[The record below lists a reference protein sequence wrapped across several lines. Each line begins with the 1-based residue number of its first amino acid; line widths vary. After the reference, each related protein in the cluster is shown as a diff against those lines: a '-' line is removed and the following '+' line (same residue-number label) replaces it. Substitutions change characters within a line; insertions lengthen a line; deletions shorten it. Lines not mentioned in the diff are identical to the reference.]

1 MGLFTH
7 LRNIG
12 RLIGDLPDADKI
24 GGGALQAAAEIMN
37 GQLASPK
44 AYFTVGLHCSRQLTA
59 SVTGV
64 FGFQMPFAATLI
76 EVCAAARASGGTT
89 PTLTIDVQ
97 EAGVTVLT
105 TPITVTAGANTV
117 AAPSDAAIADNA
129 AVTVNAAIGG
139 TSPTWDDITVLLTFK
154 AAHTA

>member
-1 MGLFTH
+1 MGLWTH
-7 LRNIG
+7 LRDIG
-12 RLIGDLPDADKI
+12 RLLSNLPDADKL
-24 GGGALQAAAEIMN
+24 GAGALKASAAIAN
-37 GQLASPK
+37 AQLAAGE
-44 AYFTVGLHCSRQLTA
+44 AYSTVSLHCCRQLTA
-59 SVTGV
+59 SVTDL
-64 FGFQMPFAATLI
+64 FRFQMPFAATLI

-89 PTLTIDVQ
+89 PTLTIDVL

-105 TPITVTAGANTV
+105 TPISVTAGANAV